1 MFLIFPRA
9 LECSNT
15 IRNVISSKNDSK
27 STKMLQT
34 KISPFKFGSI
44 YAQKW
49 WRHQKWVWSTKKRFL
64 PKCSK
69 INSRKSQKFQKG
81 LMKNKKIGR
90 PKTKKRDLLLDPSSP
105 ELGRFKEGNGFFS
118 SKCWFAGLCLLVREF
133 VVDCLTIIF
142 QRFLAVFCRIP
153 VK

>member
-1 MFLIFPRA
+1 ML
-9 LECSNT
+9 
-15 IRNVISSKNDSK
+15 KNDDVIK
-27 STKMLQT
+27 NEC
-34 KISPFKFGSI
+34 G
-44 YAQKW
+44 
-49 WRHQKWVWSTKKRFL
+49 L
-64 PKCSK
+64 PKNVFYQNVPK
-69 INSRKSQKFQKG
+69 LILGKVKKFQKG

-133 VVDCLTIIF
+133 VVNCLTIIF
-142 QRFLAVFCRIP
+142 QRFLAAFCRIP